1 MALGKKNPPP
11 PEVAEQFIAAEKS
24 HFGVIIL
31 HKSQTVDRFLHSTI
45 MYHVLTKKRYDMT

>member
-31 HKSQTVDRFLHSTI
+31 HTRVKLWIVFYTVPSCTMCLQ
-45 MYHVLTKKRYDMT
+45 KKDMT